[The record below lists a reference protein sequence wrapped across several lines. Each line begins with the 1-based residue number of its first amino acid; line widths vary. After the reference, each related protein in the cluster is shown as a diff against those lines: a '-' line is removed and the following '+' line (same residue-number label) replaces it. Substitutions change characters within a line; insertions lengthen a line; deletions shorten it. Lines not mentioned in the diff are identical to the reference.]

1 MSIVSNL
8 VVLLGACMVGD
19 RGVFFGFVL
28 ATTGRVR
35 RGEQRADR
43 TRAYRSREKKRTT
56 AVDDIIL
63 SIIIDGAGG
72 TDIVLNFLLNGVH
85 DRECTEVL

>member
-35 RGEQRADR
+35 RGEQKGRQNKGVQIQRKEADHG
-43 TRAYRSREKKRTT
+43 S
-56 AVDDIIL
+56 
-63 SIIIDGAGG
+63 
-72 TDIVLNFLLNGVH
+72 
-85 DRECTEVL
+85 